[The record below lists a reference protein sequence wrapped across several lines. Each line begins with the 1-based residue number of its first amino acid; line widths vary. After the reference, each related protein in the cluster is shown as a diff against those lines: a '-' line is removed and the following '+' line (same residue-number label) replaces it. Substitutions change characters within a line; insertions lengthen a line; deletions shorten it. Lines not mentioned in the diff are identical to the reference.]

1 MSLSISDVKTL
12 LDSMAKQGENIKE
25 LGFDVNTTG
34 YGNNRTTILAGDIS
48 VAADLAKAFEVD
60 ISAKA
65 GWPTLFR
72 ERFNAINKNVGLDAF
87 LLTQDERLHAHL
99 RDILGLPINFKGL
112 FPSKD
117 PNEAS
122 IVLGNV
128 AVTGAGVGTFTS
140 GPDTLLKKFGK
151 SWLRLRVIN
160 QAIGAAAITATVIGT
175 KLDGTA
181 QSIGAIS
188 IPGLSAVDF
197 LVSVGVLA
205 VEADHFHTVTNIT
218 FTGGTAGDD
227 FQVETVLERSIV
239 L

>member
-1 MSLSISDVKTL
+1 MSLSIADVKTL
-12 LDSMAKQGENIKE
+12 LDSVAKQAENIKE
-25 LGFDVNTTG
+25 LGFDANTTG
-34 YGNNRTTILAGDIS
+34 YDNNRTTVLAGDIS
-48 VAADLAKAFEVD
+48 VAADLATAFED
-60 ISAKA
+60 NIAAKA

-87 LLTQDERLHAHL
+87 LLAQDERLHAHL
-99 RDILGLPINFKGL
+99 RDILGLPVNFKGL

-128 AVTGAGVGTFTS
+128 AVTGSGVGTFTS
-140 GPDTLLKKFGK
+140 GPDTLVNKFGK

-160 QAIGAAAITATVIGT
+160 QVTGVAAITATIIGT
-175 KLDGTA
+175 KLDGSA
-181 QSIGAIS
+181 QSIGS
-188 IPGLSAVDF
+188 ITIPAASAVDF
-197 LVSVGVLA
+197 LVSIGVLA
-205 VEADHFHTVTNIT
+205 VEADHYHTVTNIT

-227 FQVETVLERSIV
+227 FQVETVLERSIA